1 MRSRR
6 SEGWG
11 INSVFI
17 KNNEPVSLLHY
28 WTTRYLLTL
37 CIGLVLIGV
46 VSAYWIKYAAIE
58 KQLEVTRLFAE
69 EVADRVVDDDGN
81 VLVGDKLHQVLDN
94 RRKFMGVDRNLL
106 LFVQNKK
113 GEIIYNRTGMVNP
126 ALKQALPRMLEQ
138 ANTADKVKQP
148 SGDTLYVIRK
158 DLEYNDVPVG
168 KVILLF
174 PETDIK
180 VGREQV
186 QYLVIMLGSLGIL
199 GWAVIY
205 FHARK
210 LSDPIQ
216 DVVLSA
222 RRIVEGNYDVTINK
236 TIKEREIHE
245 LVYTFKEMADRLRQ
259 LESIRTELLAGVTHE
274 LKTPVTAISGLVQ
287 AVNDEVVTGD
297 EKNEFLQI
305 CLKETKRL
313 QKMVE
318 DLLDFNSFAVGA
330 IAVQLEEQNLSKLI
344 PEIASQWRVTQD
356 LENVEFI
363 TQLPEKE
370 TIINIDPSRVQQVV
384 INLLNNAKQAVGKK
398 GKIELVLFA
407 TDSDMR
413 VDVRDDGQG
422 IPLDEQSL
430 VFERFFR
437 GRNKKEK
444 VRGLGLGLSFSKMI
458 AKALGGDLILGQSS
472 PQGSTFTLILPK
484 K

>member
-1 MRSRR
+1 M
-6 SEGWG
+6 
-11 INSVFI
+11 FI
-17 KNNEPVSLLHY
+17 KNNEPVSLLRY

-37 CIGLVLIGV
+37 CVGLILIGG
-46 VSAYWIKYAAIE
+46 VSAYWIKYAATE

-113 GEIIYNRTGMVNP
+113 GEIIYNRMGMVNP

-148 SGDTLYVIRK
+148 NGDTLYVIRK
-158 DLEYNDVPVG
+158 DLDYNDVPVG

-186 QYLVIMLGSLGIL
+186 QYLVIMLGSLGLL

-287 AVNDEVVTGD
+287 AINDEVVAGD
-297 EKNEFLQI
+297 EQKEFLQI

-330 IAVQLEEQNLSKLI
+330 IAVQQEEQNLSKLI
-344 PEIASQWRVTQD
+344 REIASQWRITQD
-356 LENVEFI
+356 LDTVTLI

-370 TIINIDPSRVQQVV
+370 TIINVDPGRVQQVL
-384 INLLNNAKQAVGKK
+384 INLLNNAKQAVGKEGTIK
-398 GKIELVLFA
+398 LVLYE

-413 VDVRDDGQG
+413 VDVKDDGQG
-422 IPLDEQSL
+422 IPMAEQSL

-437 GRNKKEK
+437 GSNKKDK
-444 VRGLGLGLSFSKMI
+444 VRGLGLGLSFSRMI
-458 AKALGGDLILGQSS
+458 AKALGGDLILGESS

>member
-1 MRSRR
+1 M
-6 SEGWG
+6 
-11 INSVFI
+11 
-17 KNNEPVSLLHY
+17 SLLRY

-37 CIGLVLIGV
+37 CVGLILIGG
-46 VSAYWIKYAAIE
+46 VSAYWIKYAATE

-113 GEIIYNRTGMVNP
+113 GEIIYNRMGMVNP

-148 SGDTLYVIRK
+148 NGDTLYVIRK
-158 DLEYNDVPVG
+158 DLDYNDVPVG

-174 PETDIK
+174 PDTDIK

-186 QYLVIMLGSLGIL
+186 QYLVIMLGSLGLL

-287 AVNDEVVTGD
+287 AINDEVVAGD
-297 EKNEFLQI
+297 EQKEFLQI

-330 IAVQLEEQNLSKLI
+330 IAVQQEEQNLSKLI
-344 PEIASQWRVTQD
+344 REIASQWRITQD
-356 LENVEFI
+356 LDTVTLI

-370 TIINIDPSRVQQVV
+370 TIINIDPGRVQQVLT
-384 INLLNNAKQAVGKK
+384 NLLNNAKQAVGKK
-398 GKIELVLFA
+398 GTIKLVLYE
-407 TDSDMR
+407 TDADMR
-413 VDVRDDGQG
+413 LDVKDDGQG
-422 IPLDEQSL
+422 IPLAEQSL

-437 GRNKKEK
+437 GSNKKDK
-444 VRGLGLGLSFSKMI
+444 VRGLGLGLSFSRMI
-458 AKALGGDLILGQSS
+458 AKALGGDLILGESS

-484 K
+484 R

>member
-1 MRSRR
+1 M
-6 SEGWG
+6 
-11 INSVFI
+11 FI

-168 KVILLF
+168 QVILLF

-398 GKIELVLFA
+398 GKIELVLYA

>member
-1 MRSRR
+1 M
-6 SEGWG
+6 
-11 INSVFI
+11 FI
-17 KNNEPVSLLHY
+17 KNNEPVSLLRY

-37 CIGLVLIGV
+37 CVGLILIGGI
-46 VSAYWIKYAAIE
+46 SAYWIKYAATE

-113 GEIIYNRTGMVNP
+113 GEIIYNRMGMVNP

-148 SGDTLYVIRK
+148 NGDTLYVIRK
-158 DLEYNDVPVG
+158 DLDYNDVRVG

-174 PETDIK
+174 PDTDIK

-186 QYLVIMLGSLGIL
+186 QYLVIMLGSLGLL

-287 AVNDEVVTGD
+287 AINDEVVAGD
-297 EKNEFLQI
+297 EQKEFLQI

-330 IAVQLEEQNLSKLI
+330 IAVQQEEQNLSKLI
-344 PEIASQWRVTQD
+344 REIASQWRITQD
-356 LENVEFI
+356 LDTVTLI

-370 TIINIDPSRVQQVV
+370 TIINIDPGRVLQVLT
-384 INLLNNAKQAVGKK
+384 NLLNNAKQAVGKK
-398 GKIELVLFA
+398 GTIKLVLYE
-407 TDSDMR
+407 TDADMR
-413 VDVRDDGQG
+413 LDVKDDGQG
-422 IPLDEQSL
+422 IPLAEQSL

-437 GRNKKEK
+437 GSNKKDK
-444 VRGLGLGLSFSKMI
+444 VRGLGLGLSFSRMI
-458 AKALGGDLILGQSS
+458 AKALGGDLILGESS

-484 K
+484 R

>member
-1 MRSRR
+1 M
-6 SEGWG
+6 
-11 INSVFI
+11 FI